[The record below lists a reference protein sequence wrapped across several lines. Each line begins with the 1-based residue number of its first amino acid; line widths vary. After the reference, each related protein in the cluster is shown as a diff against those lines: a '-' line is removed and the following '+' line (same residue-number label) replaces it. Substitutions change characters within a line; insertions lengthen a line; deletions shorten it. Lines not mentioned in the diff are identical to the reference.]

1 MTTRPRVA
9 LFIDAENASA
19 RYVADYLERCG
30 ELGKLTIARCYGGT
44 AGLKKW
50 DKAMKDHHIVPMQT
64 PPGASKEN
72 ASDFALTIDAVSLLH
87 RGLFDHA
94 VIASSDADFMQLAI
108 HIREQGKGI
117 DGLGESK
124 ATKPLQSAFD
134 KFTIIPAAAPKRG
147 SCPET
152 IACART
158 RKETR
163 RASGHRYGDADGHL
177 PETQRQRQGGN
188 ATGLRNGTLRKNAEL
203 QERPPHPREFP
214 PQLRRLQNRKRR
226 DTAAGLGSPQVN
238 SSSRRKSGP
247 RITALLFTMFD
258 DGATFPG
265 SRLPRDDEKG
275 KRLREGK
282 NPTVYILASRKNGT
296 LYIGVTSDLCNRIS
310 QHKEGKFP
318 VSARSI
324 I

>member
-19 RYVADYLERCG
+19 RYVPDYLKRCG

-72 ASDFALTIDAVSLLH
+72 ASDFALTIDVVSLLH

-117 DGLGESK
+117 DGMGESK

-134 KFTIIPAAAPKRG
+134 KFTIVPAVAESG
-147 SCPET
+147 TSSCDES
-152 IACART
+152 RT
-158 RKETR
+158 PPTPVKQTSSDKKTLLHVPPFDTEMLMDIYSE
-163 RASGHRYGDADGHL
+163 A
-177 PETQRQRQGGN
+177 QRL
-188 ATGLRNGTLRKNAEL
+188 TV
-203 QERPPHPREFP
+203 ER
-214 PQLRRLQNRKRR
+214 
-226 DTAAGLGSPQVN
+226 
-238 SSSRRKSGP
+238 
-247 RITALLFTMFD
+247 
-258 DGATFPG
+258 
-265 SRLPRDDEKG
+265 
-275 KRLREGK
+275 
-282 NPTVYILASRKNGT
+282 
-296 LYIGVTSDLCNRIS
+296 
-310 QHKEGKFP
+310 
-318 VSARSI
+318 
-324 I
+324 